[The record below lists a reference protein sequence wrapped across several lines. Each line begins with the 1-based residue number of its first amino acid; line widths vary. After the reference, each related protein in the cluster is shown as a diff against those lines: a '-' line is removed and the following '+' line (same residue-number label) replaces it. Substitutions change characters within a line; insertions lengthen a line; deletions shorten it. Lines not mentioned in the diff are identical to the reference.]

1 MARKKTKV
9 EEIPQETPAPEET
22 QKPRTIIVSA
32 TEGEILT
39 SRVKT
44 TRELYMEIVNAEKS

>member
-1 MARKKTKV
+1 MAKKKTPEPI
-9 EEIPQETPAPEET
+9 EENKPAV
-22 QKPRTIIVSA
+22 KPRTIIVSA

-44 TRELYMEIVNAEKS
+44 TRELYMEMSDDQKS

>member
-1 MARKKTKV
+1 MAKKKAKV
-9 EEIPQETPAPEET
+9 EEPTQETPAPEQT

-32 TEGEILT
+32 TEGEVLT